1 MYYDHNVMLGIL
13 AIEAS
18 RVGGIVVGE
27 DLGVV
32 PDYVQHALSEHGIL
46 GCAVEWFEQMDGVF
60 TPPKYWRP
68 YALASVNTHDLPPA
82 AGYLEYEHV
91 KIRER
96 LGLLEEGAEAFEAS
110 ARAEHNAML
119 QMLVD
124 QGYLDAS
131 LLEDEVAHETEIIEA
146 LYRGLKGS
154 PCKLLAASVVDAV
167 GEKRAQN
174 QPGTDNE
181 YPNWR
186 IPLADANGAAVMLED
201 LFQGDLLQRI
211 TKIMN
216 S

>member
-1 MYYDHNVMLGIL
+1 
-13 AIEAS
+13 
-18 RVGGIVVGE
+18 
-27 DLGVV
+27 
-32 PDYVQHALSEHGIL
+32 
-46 GCAVEWFEQMDGVF
+46 MDGVF

-96 LGLLEEGAEAFEAS
+96 LGLLEEGSEAFEAS

-119 QMLVD
+119 QMLMD

-131 LLEDEVAHETEIIEA
+131 LLEDEAAHETEIIEA